1 MLGISPKRAGISPK
15 GTMEGQPMSGSTLSD
30 QFQDTIAAEIENRR
44 ARGLKAAFG
53 EVARLFG
60 LTERRVRACWHHEI
74 RRVSLDE
81 WEAVR
86 HRRRE
91 LLQQRHAELAQEI
104 AQLTATLQADGGAP

>member
-15 GTMEGQPMSGSTLSD
+15 ARCSAMSDALTER
-30 QFQDTIAAEIENRR
+30 FQDMVNEEVRDR
-44 ARGLKAAFG
+44 RGLGLKGAFR

-74 RRVSLDE
+74 RSVTAGE

-86 HRRRE
+86 QARIQTLKARQLR
-91 LLQQRHAELAQEI
+91 LQQ
-104 AQLTATLQADGGAP
+104 QLDRLNDRGAA